1 MTDAI
6 QLAADVL
13 LAGVPYA
20 IAFGLVRMA
29 VKAFLGMALG
39 GRIKF

>member
-13 LAGVPYA
+13 HA